1 MASNDEKIANLQ
13 ALTGVSTDKA
23 QDYLQAYDWNMEA
36 AAQALLDDADDDDDS
51 DREQASSSNQVP
63 DNYTGPRT
71 LDGRPVNVGSSSQSR
86 AQPAK
91 RQEKKRG
98 VATLSSLGSS
108 RHAHGS
114 EDDDDEDEEGEKG
127 RGDLFAGGEKSGLA
141 LRDPTQRPER
151 GEGSRGIIND
161 ILAKARE
168 QAKKGTD
175 EEAEQRPSRRW
186 GAGNILG
193 GDGVESRRIGD
204 PHVGPSQP
212 PQPTGEP
219 QDRTIHLWH
228 DGFSFDDGPLYRYDE
243 PENQET
249 LRLIRSGRAPLHL
262 MNVRFDQPVNAH
274 ISQHDEPWKQ
284 LPRIYRPF
292 GGEGRRLGS
301 PVPGDGN
308 ARPPPPTSQSA
319 SSGAAA
325 SSSSSGAVS
334 TGVDTSQPTVALR
347 VQLPD
352 GTRLPAR
359 FNTTQTVGD
368 IYDFITRAH
377 PVTQSRP
384 FVVATT
390 FPNKDHTDRSL
401 VLGEM
406 PEFKKGGT
414 AVVKWT

>member
-1 MASNDEKIANLQ
+1 MATNDEKLARLQ
-13 ALTGVSTDKA
+13 ALTGTPTETA
-23 QDYLQAYDWNMEA
+23 REYLEAFDWNIEA
-36 AAQALLDDADDDDDS
+36 AAQALLEDADGGDDS
-51 DREQASSSNQVP
+51 AGEQGSSTQVP
-63 DNYTGPRT
+63 ENYTGPRT
-71 LDGRPVNVGSSSQSR
+71 LDGRPVDVGSSSQSR
-86 AQPAK
+86 AQQPK

-98 VATLSSLGSS
+98 VATLSSLGSG

-114 EDDDDEDEEGEKG
+114 DEEDDEDEEGAKG

-141 LRDPTQRPER
+141 LRDPTRGGER
-151 GEGSRGIIND
+151 GEGSRGLIND

-168 QAKKGTD
+168 QTRRGAD
-175 EEAEQRPSRRW
+175 EATEERPTRHW
-186 GAGNILG
+186 GAGQTLG
-193 GDGVESRRIGD
+193 GDGVESRRIAD
-204 PHVGPSQP
+204 PHAGHEHAP
-212 PQPTGEP
+212 PAGEP
-219 QDRTIHLWH
+219 QERTIHIWH
-228 DGFSFDDGPLYRYDE
+228 DGFSFDDGPLYRFDD

-249 LRLIRSGRAPLHL
+249 LQLIRSGRAPLHL

-274 ISQHDEPWKQ
+274 ISQHDEPWRQ

-308 ARPPPPTSQSA
+308 VRPAPATSQP
-319 SSGAAA
+319 AAARATA
-325 SSSSSGAVS
+325 SSSSSATPN
-334 TGVDTSQPTVALR
+334 TGVDSSQPTLALR

-368 IYDFITRAH
+368 LYDFVLRAH
-377 PVTQSRP
+377 PATQSRG

-390 FPNKDHTDRSL
+390 FPNKDHTDRAL

-414 AVVKWT
+414 AFVKWT

>member
-13 ALTGVSTDKA
+13 AITGADTDKA
-23 QDYLQAYDWNMEA
+23 RDYLQAYDWDMQA
-36 AAQALLDDADDDDDS
+36 AAQALLEDVDEGDDS
-51 DREQASSSNQVP
+51 DQEEAQGQVP

-71 LDGRPVNVGSSSQSR
+71 LDGRPVATGSGSQPR
-86 AQPAK
+86 GQPK

-114 EDDDDEDEEGEKG
+114 EDDDDEDDEDEKG

-141 LRDPTQRPER
+141 LRDPSQRPER
-151 GEGSRGIIND
+151 VRAPEESSMTSSPR
-161 ILAKARE
+161 LE
-168 QAKKGTD
+168 QARKGAD
-175 EEAEQRPSRRW
+175 EEAEQQPTRRW
-186 GAGNILG
+186 GSGNTLG
-193 GDGVESRRIGD
+193 GDGVESRRVGD
-204 PHVGPSQP
+204 SASGAGTSQAAAPPVG
-212 PQPTGEP
+212 EA
-219 QDRTIHLWH
+219 QDRTIHIWH
-228 DGFSFDDGPLYRYDE
+228 DGFSFDDGPLYRYDD

-284 LPRIYRPF
+284 LPKIYRPF

-308 ARPPPPTSQSA
+308 A
-319 SSGAAA
+319 
-325 SSSSSGAVS
+325 
-334 TGVDTSQPTVALR
+334 
-347 VQLPD
+347 LPD

-368 IYDFITRAH
+368 IYSFVTRAH
-377 PVTQSRP
+377 PATQDRP

-390 FPNKDHTDRSL
+390 FPNKDHTDHSL
-401 VLGEM
+401 VLGEL

-414 AVVKWT
+414 AVIKWV